1 MQYHYGCRC
10 ELVRTPKF
18 PAFAPAFKEIVVN
31 GDNSVEEKDIP
42 SNNPLPDPE
51 TVDLESIL
59 KAGIPLQQTNTKVI
73 QSDLNLFTEVANSEE
88 YVPEET
94 QTTETQTT
102 QTSEV

>member
-10 ELVRTPKF
+10 ELVRLPKF
-18 PAFAPAFKEIVVN
+18 PVSAPSFKEIVVN
-31 GDNSVEEKDIP
+31 GDSSVEEKNVP
-42 SNNPLPDPE
+42 SNTPLPDPE

-59 KAGIPLQQTNTKVI
+59 KAGIPLQRTNTKVI

-88 YVPEET
+88 FVSEET